1 MKGPHLLKNLIRK
14 GRALAF
20 ATTIVLWL
28 ATTISAQQATPT
40 PSDDSAILASE
51 SAEAERVTVTGS
63 NIPTA
68 EEVGPNPVLVINRD
82 LINKRGE
89 RNTEQLIRNLP
100 VANANG
106 VPVSNNATG
115 STPGA
120 SSVSL
125 RGFDASATLTLV
137 DGRRVAPYPSGTRG
151 TTSFVDLNSIPR
163 AAIDAIEV
171 LKDGAST
178 TYGADAVAGV
188 VNIKLRHDYR
198 GAEATISYGNTLDK
212 DGGLYTSDLLF
223 GIGDGTT
230 QVSGI
235 INYYHHNSIFNR
247 DRGGLS
253 SRPPFLSTN
262 SSPQN
267 LQLSRDVVI
276 AAGVDPASLPVDA
289 NGVAIPLFFGH
300 APFFTNGFSPAS
312 DYVYSAGRV
321 LRFLTTTHFQAR
333 SRNQNG
339 GADT

>member
-1 MKGPHLLKNLIRK
+1 M
-14 GRALAF
+14 
-20 ATTIVLWL
+20 
-28 ATTISAQQATPT
+28 
-40 PSDDSAILASE
+40 
-51 SAEAERVTVTGS
+51 
-63 NIPTA
+63 
-68 EEVGPNPVLVINRD
+68 GPNPILTINRD

-89 RNTEQLIRNLP
+89 RNAEELIRNLP

-115 STPGA
+115 FTSGA

-137 DGRRVAPYPSGTRG
+137 DGRRVAPYPIGNGG

-163 AAIDAIEV
+163 AAIDSIEI
-171 LKDGAST
+171 LKDGASS

-188 VNIKLRHDYR
+188 VNLKLRHNYR
-198 GAEATISYGNTLDK
+198 GAEATLSYGNTLDK
-212 DGGLYTSDLLF
+212 DGGLYTADLLF
-223 GIGDGTT
+223 GIGDETT
-230 QVSGI
+230 QVSGV

-253 SRPPFLSTN
+253 SKPPFLSTN
-262 SSPQN
+262 SSPAN

-276 AAGVDPASLPVDA
+276 AAGVDPATLPVDA
-289 NGVAIPLFFGH
+289 NGVPLPVFFGH

-312 DYVYSAGRV
+312 DYVYSSSGV
-321 LRFLTTTHFQAR
+321 LRSLTLTPSRAR
-333 SRNQNG
+333 FRNRNG